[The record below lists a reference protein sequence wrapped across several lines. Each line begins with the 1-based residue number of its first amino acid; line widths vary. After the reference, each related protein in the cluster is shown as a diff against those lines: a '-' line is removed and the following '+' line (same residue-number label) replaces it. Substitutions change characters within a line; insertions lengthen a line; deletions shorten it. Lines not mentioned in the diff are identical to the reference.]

1 MNLNEA
7 ITELEEHGYVVNEGK
22 IGRALVAGAIAL
34 GSLFG
39 LSNAKVPKNIND
51 LQTDSTYTEIELS
64 EVPSNLKNHDFYT
77 ANKIYYD
84 TEDDYY
90 YAVNGNKIIATGGEV
105 DHPENPTEINF
116 DKNGVR
122 KSMSTIFHNK
132 KYDFDYLSKVIFDK
146 DGKAEK
152 IIEYYDKD
160 GEDLREIR
168 NYKTKTGVEYYDT
181 GEIKAEF
188 KLDNNNNIHGILK
201 MYYQNGKFAGSEKY
215 IHGEYVE
222 SSTKCVDGRRGGYA
236 LNCQI
241 PMEN

>member
-7 ITELEEHGYVVNEGK
+7 ITELEEHGYIVNEGK
-22 IGRALVAGAIAL
+22 IGRALAAGAIAL

-64 EVPSNLKNHDFYT
+64 EVPQNLKTHDFYT

-90 YAVNGNKIIATGGEV
+90 YAVNGNKMVATGGEV
-105 DHPENPTEINF
+105 DDPENPTEINF
-116 DKNGVR
+116 DKNGIR

-132 KYDFDYLSKVIFDK
+132 KYDIDYLSKVIFDK
-146 DGKAEK
+146 DGKVEK
-152 IIEYYDKD
+152 IIDYYDKD
-160 GEDLREIR
+160 GEDLRVIR

-181 GEIKAEF
+181 GEVKTEY
-188 KLDNNNNIHGILK
+188 KLDNDGEKHGILK

-222 SSTKCVDGRRGGYA
+222 GSTKCVDGRRGGEA